1 MSSGTISAALLAGRY
16 AGALFE
22 LAEQDGL
29 LDRVAADLDG
39 LGAMIRGSDDLSRLL
54 RSPLILRVDQARV
67 LARIVKKAQMSAL
80 VHNFVG
86 VVAGNG
92 RLGALSTMIAAFHKR
107 LARERGEVQAQ
118 VISASAL
125 SGKQTKN
132 IVEAL
137 KKSVGA
143 AVDLETKV
151 DPGILGGFIVRVGSR
166 MIDNSVGSKL
176 ERLGLVMKGIG

>member
-1 MSSGTISAALLAGRY
+1 MSTAGLAGRY

-29 LDRVAADLDG
+29 LDPVAADLAD
-39 LGAMIRGSDDLSRLL
+39 LGSMIRGSDDLNRLI
-54 RSPLILRVDQARV
+54 RSPLILRADQARC
-67 LARIVKKAQMSAL
+67 LDRIVKKAKMSSL
-80 VHNFVG
+80 VRDFVG

-92 RLGALSTMIAAFHKR
+92 RLPALSAMITAFHKR
-107 LARERGEVQAQ
+107 LARERGEVQAR
-118 VISASAL
+118 VISAAAL
-125 SGKQTKN
+125 SGKQTKS

-137 KKSVGA
+137 KKAVGA

-151 DPGILGGFIVRVGSR
+151 DPAILGGLIVRVGSR

>member
-1 MSSGTISAALLAGRY
+1 
-16 AGALFE
+16 
-22 LAEQDGL
+22 
-29 LDRVAADLDG
+29 
-39 LGAMIRGSDDLSRLL
+39 
-54 RSPLILRVDQARV
+54 
-67 LARIVKKAQMSAL
+67 MSAL
-80 VHNFVG
+80 VRDFVG

-92 RLGALSTMIAAFHKR
+92 RLSALSAMITAFHKR

-125 SGKQTKN
+125 SGKQTKS

-137 KKSVGA
+137 KKAVGA

-151 DPGILGGFIVRVGSR
+151 DPGILGGLIVRVGSR

-176 ERLGLVMKGIG
+176 ERLGLAMKGIG